1 LIKEAQ
7 ITDRIDKL
15 RETLFIVR
23 VRLFSLKQELQVL
36 KALESAGLR

>member
-1 LIKEAQ
+1 MIKEAQ

-23 VRLFSLKQELQVL
+23 VRLFSLKQELQSL
-36 KALESAGLR
+36 KAFESAGLR